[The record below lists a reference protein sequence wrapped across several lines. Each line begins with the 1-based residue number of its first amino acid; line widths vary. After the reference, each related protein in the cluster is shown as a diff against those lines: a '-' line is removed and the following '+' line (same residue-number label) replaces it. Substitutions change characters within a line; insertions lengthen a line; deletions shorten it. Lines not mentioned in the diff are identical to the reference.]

1 LGREKCRLVTIVTP
15 TNKPK
20 EMENIFNNYLRQE
33 WENKELIIV
42 LNRDDMEIEPWE
54 LRAKQYS
61 NISVFHLPENITLGE
76 CLNFAVSK
84 AKFGIIAKFDDDDYY
99 SPYYITQ
106 AMAVFEEQQAD
117 IVGKSQLFTYFLNR
131 KSLSIRN
138 SINVIGGGTIMFRK
152 RVFEKVQFPAK
163 NFDED
168 SIFLK
173 KAKRQGFKICRTN
186 QYNYVYI
193 RKDIHDHT
201 WKVSEEQLQ
210 KASTEIMI
218 TDNFVSHVIQA
229 P

>member
-1 LGREKCRLVTIVTP
+1 MVTIITP

-20 EMENIFNNYLRQE
+20 EMENIFNNFLLQE
-33 WENKELIIV
+33 WESKELIII

-54 LRAKQYS
+54 IKAKEYA
-61 NISVFHLPENITLGE
+61 NISVFQLPERITLGE

-84 AKFGIIAKFDDDDYY
+84 ATFDIIAKFDDDDYY
-99 SPYYITQ
+99 SPYYIAQ
-106 AMAVFEEQQAD
+106 AMQIFEEEQAD

-163 NFDED
+163 NLDED

-193 RKDIHDHT
+193 RKDIRDHT
-201 WKVSEEQLQ
+201 WKVSEEHLERV
-210 KASTEIMI
+210 SSEIMI
-218 TDNFVSHVIQA
+218 TDNYVPHVNQA